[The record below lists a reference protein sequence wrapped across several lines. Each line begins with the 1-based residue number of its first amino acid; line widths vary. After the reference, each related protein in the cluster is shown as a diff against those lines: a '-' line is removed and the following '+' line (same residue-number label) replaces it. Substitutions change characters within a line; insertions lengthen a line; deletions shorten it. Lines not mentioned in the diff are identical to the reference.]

1 MRAKVAGVLCALA
14 GVGVMVAGAGPAGA
28 ETADRIPA
36 IGASTKAVDACAASF
51 PADAFAKVASVA
63 DVAPGQPVAVDVTW
77 RPAWYSGDTVD
88 VLGCVAA
95 NGRFVDGSVERG
107 VDTGTGL
114 WVHKFAVPADAA
126 KDIAVCQAAVVFST
140 GADGAATATRSDPD
154 CFTVTAAST
163 GEATPA
169 PEAANPSGGAGKE
182 TAVTA
187 PTPPPVAAAPA
198 KAPAAASAPAASA
211 PAGSAPR
218 TAAAAPASQP
228 APAATALPK
237 TQLPHTGAA
246 ERLLVAAAGIML
258 AVGGWAVGFGAGR
271 RRTVAAAIRSTL
283 Q

>member
-1 MRAKVAGVLCALA
+1 MMRAKVAGVLCALA

-28 ETADRIPA
+28 ETEDRIPVV
-36 IGASTKAVDACAASF
+36 GASTKAVDACAASF

-63 DVAPGQPVAVDVTW
+63 DVTPGQPVAVDVTW

-95 NGRFVDGSVERG
+95 NGRFVDGSVARG
-107 VDTGTGL
+107 VDTSTGL
-114 WVHKFAVPADAA
+114 WVHKFAVPANAA
-126 KDIAVCQAAVVFST
+126 KDIAVCQAAVVFSE
-140 GADGAATATRSDPD
+140 AKATRSDPD

-169 PEAANPSGGAGKE
+169 PEAANPSAGAGKE

-187 PTPPPVAAAPA
+187 PAPPPVAAA
-198 KAPAAASAPAASA
+198 APAATTP
-211 PAGSAPR
+211 APR
-218 TAAAAPASQP
+218 TAAAAPAPKP
-228 APAATALPK
+228 ATAATAATAATGVPT

-246 ERLLVAAAGIML
+246 ERLLVAVAGIML
-258 AVGGWAVGFGAGR
+258 AFGGWALGFGAGR
-271 RRTVAAAIRSTL
+271 RRTFASAIRSTL

>member
-1 MRAKVAGVLCALA
+1 MKRAKVAGVLCALA
-14 GVGVMVAGAGPAGA
+14 GVGVMVAGVGPAGA
-28 ETADRIPA
+28 EAEDRIPA
-36 IGASTKAVDACAASF
+36 IGAATKAVDACTASF

-63 DVAPGQPVAVDVTW
+63 EVAPGQPVAVDVTW
-77 RPAWYSGDTVD
+77 RPAWYSADTVD

-95 NGRFVDGSVERG
+95 NGRFVAGSVERG

-140 GADGAATATRSDPD
+140 GSDGNPTATRSDPD

-163 GEATPA
+163 S
-169 PEAANPSGGAGKE
+169 EAAPAAESADPGAGAGKE

-187 PTPPPVAAAPA
+187 PTPPPVAAMPPKAA
-198 KAPAAASAPAASA
+198 ATNAAPAAAATP
-211 PAGSAPR
+211 APR
-218 TAAAAPASQP
+218 TAAAAPAP
-228 APAATALPK
+228 KPATAAAAVPP

-246 ERLLVAAAGIML
+246 ERLLVAAAGILL
-258 AVGGWAVGFGAGR
+258 AIGGWAVGFGAGR